1 VVVALGADGLWVW
14 VWPVE
19 VVPVASVEVVSVD
32 VLDAPVEVWARA
44 VAPGAGVSAGT
55 EDGTTSWLA
64 LSLPQA
70 LRPRHATAK
79 RTATYVRM

>member
-1 VVVALGADGLWVW
+1 
-14 VWPVE
+14 
-19 VVPVASVEVVSVD
+19 VD

-44 VAPGAGVSAGT
+44 SAPGAGVSAGT
-55 EDGTTSWLA
+55 DDGTTSWLA

>member
-1 VVVALGADGLWVW
+1 
-14 VWPVE
+14 
-19 VVPVASVEVVSVD
+19 VEVVSVD
-32 VLDAPVEVWARA
+32 VLEAPVELWARA
-44 VAPGAGVSAGT
+44 SAPGAGRERRHRRT
-55 EDGTTSWLA
+55 GTTSWLA